1 MVLSDKN
8 KNSRALSSG
17 NQVQR
22 KKEVTAYVSS
32 SRLLEALEHVGIKEL
47 YPPQVLALEAGLLK
61 GWDSFVVAAP
71 TASGKTLIA
80 ELAALQVFF
89 ETGGKILYLVP
100 LRALAREKYVLQ
112 SC

>member
-1 MVLSDKN
+1 MGERVE
-8 KNSRALSSG
+8 
-17 NQVQR
+17 R
-22 KKEVTAYVSS
+22 KKDVSTYVSP
-32 SRLLEALEHVGIKEL
+32 SRLLEALEHIGIKEL